1 MSKKKTELSTKEK
14 QPVKIRY
21 KKLANGNLSIYLDI
35 YQNGK
40 RNYKFL
46 KLYLVPETNEKAK
59 AINRKNMDLAEA
71 IKAQMIIQLNTTIH
85 GLSNQKESSKILL
98 RDYIRSFAETKGKST
113 QQNLNSLV
121 YHLERSKGTDIQI
134 GKVDKYYIM
143 DFIEYL
149 EDAQIEHTQR
159 NKGRKLS
166 KNSQAMYFKC
176 LKMVLDEAV
185 SDDII
190 PLNPI
195 LSIKKK
201 YRP

>member
-1 MSKKKTELSTKEK
+1 
-14 QPVKIRY
+14 
-21 KKLANGNLSIYLDI
+21 
-35 YQNGK
+35 
-40 RNYKFL
+40 
-46 KLYLVPETNEKAK
+46 
-59 AINRKNMDLAEA
+59 
-71 IKAQMIIQLNTTIH
+71 MIIQLNTTIH

-195 LSIKKK
+195 LSIKKEIPSIGRK
-201 YRP
+201 SPKTGISHRR

>member
-1 MSKKKTELSTKEK
+1 
-14 QPVKIRY
+14 
-21 KKLANGNLSIYLDI
+21 
-35 YQNGK
+35 
-40 RNYKFL
+40 
-46 KLYLVPETNEKAK
+46 
-59 AINRKNMDLAEA
+59 
-71 IKAQMIIQLNTTIH
+71 
-85 GLSNQKESSKILL
+85 
-98 RDYIRSFAETKGKST
+98 
-113 QQNLNSLV
+113 
-121 YHLERSKGTDIQI
+121 
-134 GKVDKYYIM
+134 M

-195 LSIKKK
+195 YL
-201 YRP
+201 